1 MAPIRTYTDWNKRP
15 SDHEET
21 IEPYRKYFF
30 ICEGANTETFYFQ
43 KLIDLRKTLG
53 IHPLIDI
60 RFIEK
65 TEGDRDISYPRK
77 LIEFADKQKE
87 LMKPDFDP
95 DRDKMI
101 VVFDTDI
108 FNDKVSDFDSVVAFG
123 EQKNILA
130 VTNPAFELF
139 LLLHFDGSYETDI
152 LPNAEAIL
160 KNDKV
165 GGHQRYIYTLL
176 HSRTKMNSKTNRRI
190 GELANNIDIAIE
202 QEKKLNQDV
211 HSALSSITCNIGSII
226 QMIREDRNVG

>member
-77 LIEFADKQKE
+77 LIEFADAQKTLPE
-87 LMKPDFDP
+87 LSFDP
-95 DRDKMI
+95 ERDKMI

-108 FNDKVSDFDSVVAFG
+108 FNAKVTDYDAVVALG

-139 LLLHFDGSYETDI
+139 LLLHFEGSYETDI

-160 KNDKV
+160 KNEKE
-165 GGHQRYIYTLL
+165 GNQRYIYTLL
-176 HSRTKMNSKTNRRI
+176 HSRTHMNSKKNKKI
-190 GELANNIDIAIE
+190 GDLAKKVDIAIE

-211 HSALSSITCNIGSII
+211 HNAIGRITCNIGSII
-226 QMIREDRNVG
+226 QAIREDQDVG

>member
-77 LIEFADKQKE
+77 LIEFADVQKE
-87 LMKPDFDP
+87 LPELSFDP
-95 DRDKMI
+95 ERDKMI

-108 FNDKVSDFDSVVAFG
+108 FNAKVTDYDAVVVLG

-139 LLLHFDGSYETDI
+139 LLLHFEGSYEADI

-160 KNDKV
+160 KNEKE
-165 GGHQRYIYTLL
+165 GNQRYIYTLL
-176 HSRTKMNSKTNRRI
+176 HSRTHMNSKKNKKI
-190 GELANNIDIAIE
+190 GDLAKKVDIAIK

-211 HSALSSITCNIGSII
+211 HSALGSITCNIGSII
-226 QMIREDRNVG
+226 QAIREDQDVG

>member
-77 LIEFADKQKE
+77 LIEFADVQKE
-87 LMKPDFDP
+87 LPELSFDP
-95 DRDKMI
+95 ERDKMI

-108 FNDKVSDFDSVVAFG
+108 FNAKVTDYDEVVALG

-139 LLLHFDGSYETDI
+139 LLLHFEGSYEADI

-160 KNDKV
+160 KNEKE
-165 GGHQRYIYTLL
+165 GNQRYIYTLL
-176 HSRTKMNSKTNRRI
+176 HSRTHMNSKKNKKI
-190 GELANNIDIAIE
+190 GDLAKKVDIAIE

-211 HSALSSITCNIGSII
+211 HSALGSITCNIGSII
-226 QMIREDRNVG
+226 QAIREDQDVG

>member
-77 LIEFADKQKE
+77 LIEFADKE
-87 LMKPDFDP
+87 
-95 DRDKMI
+95 
-101 VVFDTDI
+101 
-108 FNDKVSDFDSVVAFG
+108 
-123 EQKNILA
+123 ILA
-130 VTNPAFELF
+130 VRLNG
-139 LLLHFDGSYETDI
+139 LLVIRRTLVPVCISTDRGHFI
-152 LPNAEAIL
+152 PPL
-160 KNDKV
+160 
-165 GGHQRYIYTLL
+165 QR
-176 HSRTKMNSKTNRRI
+176 
-190 GELANNIDIAIE
+190 
-202 QEKKLNQDV
+202 
-211 HSALSSITCNIGSII
+211 
-226 QMIREDRNVG
+226 

>member
-1 MAPIRTYTDWNKRP
+1 MAPIRTYSSWNTRT

-65 TEGDRDISYPRK
+65 TEGDRNISYPRK
-77 LIEFADKQKE
+77 LIEFADAQKE
-87 LMKPDFDP
+87 LSALAFDP

-108 FNDKVSDFDSVVAFG
+108 FNAKVEDYESVVALG
-123 EQKNILA
+123 EQKNILG
-130 VTNPAFELF
+130 VTNPTFELF
-139 LLLHFDGSYETDI
+139 LLLHFDGSCETDI
-152 LPNAEAIL
+152 LPNTEAIM
-160 KNDKV
+160 KNEKV
-165 GGHQRYIYTLL
+165 GNQRYIYTLL
-176 HSRTKMNSKTNRRI
+176 HARTDMNSKKNRAI
-190 GELANNIDIAIE
+190 GELAMNINVAIE

-211 HSALSSITCNIGSII
+211 HNALGSITCNIGSII
-226 QMIREDRNVG
+226 QAIREDQDIG

>member
-1 MAPIRTYTDWNKRP
+1 MAPIRTYSSWNTRT

-65 TEGDRDISYPRK
+65 TEGDRNISYPRK
-77 LIEFADKQKE
+77 LIEFADAQKE
-87 LMKPDFDP
+87 LSALAFDP

-108 FNDKVSDFDSVVAFG
+108 FNAKVEDYESVVALG
-123 EQKNILA
+123 EQKNILG

-139 LLLHFDGSYETDI
+139 LLLHFDGSCETDI
-152 LPNAEAIL
+152 LPNTEAIM
-160 KNDKV
+160 KNEKV
-165 GGHQRYIYTLL
+165 GNQRYIYTLL
-176 HSRTKMNSKTNRRI
+176 HARTDMNSKKNRAI
-190 GELANNIDIAIE
+190 GELAMNINVAIE
-202 QEKKLNQDV
+202 QERKLNQDV
-211 HSALSSITCNIGSII
+211 HNALGSITCNIGSII
-226 QMIREDRNVG
+226 QAIREDQDIG

>member
-77 LIEFADKQKE
+77 LIEFADVQKE
-87 LMKPDFDP
+87 LPELSFDP
-95 DRDKMI
+95 ERDKMI

-108 FNDKVSDFDSVVAFG
+108 FNAKVTDYDEVVALG

-139 LLLHFDGSYETDI
+139 LLLHFEGSYEADI
-152 LPNAEAIL
+152 LPNVEAIL
-160 KNDKV
+160 KNEKE
-165 GGHQRYIYTLL
+165 GNQRYIYTLL
-176 HSRTKMNSKTNRRI
+176 HSRTHMNSKKNKKI
-190 GELANNIDIAIE
+190 GDLAKKVDIAIE

-211 HSALSSITCNIGSII
+211 HSALGSITCNIGSII
-226 QMIREDRNVG
+226 QAIREDQDVG